1 MAETAV
7 DYDGLIPNN
16 VGLNADPRLRRALE
30 QWHPSYL
37 DWWMDRGPDGFQAAD
52 VYLRTAVGVDQE
64 GWAKFGFVRMPDYRW
79 GILLAPQVEGR
90 TIGFG
95 AHKGEPAW
103 QEAPGEYRA
112 MLRRL
117 VTVQGDT
124 EPASVE
130 QQRRLGATAPSLYDL
145 RNLFQVNVEEA
156 RHLWAMVYLLQK
168 YFGRDGR
175 EEAEDLLRRRSG
187 DRDSPRLLGA
197 FNEATPDWL
206 AFFMFTFFTDR
217 DGKMQLHALA
227 QSGFDPL
234 SRTCRFMLTEE
245 AHHMFIGQ
253 SGVGRVLEATCAAMI
268 KAGIDDPY
276 DIERVRPLGV
286 IDLPTIQKR
295 ANMHFSLTLDLF
307 GSELSTNAANAFQ
320 AGLKGRYLEDQ
331 IDDDHR
337 LTGATY
343 PVLRLK
349 DGKIVRE
356 EVSAL
361 SALNMRLRDDYV
373 ADAQSGI
380 ERWWNRIVDRAGI
393 DYRIILP
400 HVAFNRRIGEFAA
413 IEADPAGDPMSADE
427 WARRRDEFLPSADDD
442 AFVASLMRP
451 VREPGKFASWIAP
464 PRTGIDNKPGD
475 FTYVKLA

>member
-1 MAETAV
+1 
-7 DYDGLIPNN
+7 
-16 VGLNADPRLRRALE
+16 
-30 QWHPSYL
+30 
-37 DWWMDRGPDGFQAAD
+37 
-52 VYLRTAVGVDQE
+52 
-64 GWAKFGFVRMPDYRW
+64 
-79 GILLAPQVEGR
+79 
-90 TIGFG
+90 
-95 AHKGEPAW
+95 
-103 QEAPGEYRA
+103 
-112 MLRRL
+112 
-117 VTVQGDT
+117 
-124 EPASVE
+124 
-130 QQRRLGATAPSLYDL
+130 L

-253 SGVGRVLEATCAAMI
+253 SGVGRIIEATCAAMN
-268 KAGIDDPY
+268 KTGIEDAR
-276 DIERVRPLGV
+276 DIARVRALGA
-286 IDLPTIQKR
+286 IDLPTLQKR
-295 ANMHFSLTLDLF
+295 ANLHFSLTLDLF
-307 GSELSTNAANAFQ
+307 GNELSTNAANAFNT
-320 AGLKGRYLEDQ
+320 GLKGRYLEDQ
-331 IDDDHR
+331 IDDDH
-337 LTGATY
+337 LLAGATY

-349 DGKIVRE
+349 DGAIARE
-356 EVSAL
+356 AVPAL

-373 ADAQSGI
+373 ADAASAV
-380 ERWWNRIVDRAGI
+380 ERWWNRIIARAGV
-393 DYRIILP
+393 DFRIALP

-413 IEADPAGDPMSADE
+413 IDADPEGNLLSATD

-464 PRTGIDNKPGD
+464 PRTGIDSKPGD
-475 FTYVKLA
+475 FEYVKLA